1 MFRTSL
7 LRSLR
12 PRTSSIL
19 CASFSSSAS
28 TSSALP
34 NFPLDLDPS
43 YQRLFND
50 IDISLKKSKLQQ
62 TTTHRELEIV
72 PGESTALVNDLSVK
86 DWTPLDVEDQPFLQE
101 GSEDREDRKSPA
113 AVFGSKQIGTVVLP
127 QELQRVINLLISGQY
142 FPNRYK
148 LPGAESF
155 RWQQVPA
162 SQ

>member
-1 MFRTSL
+1 M
-7 LRSLR
+7 
-12 PRTSSIL
+12 
-19 CASFSSSAS
+19 
-28 TSSALP
+28 LP

-50 IDISLKKSKLQQ
+50 IDISLKKSRLQQ
-62 TTTHRELEIV
+62 TTTHRELEII
-72 PGESTALVNDLSVK
+72 PGESTAFVNDLSVK

-101 GSEDREDRKSPA
+101 DSEDREHRKSPA

-127 QELQRVINLLISGQY
+127 QELQKVINLLISGQY

-148 LPGAESF
+148 LPGAKSF